1 MGGLRSPPYPLR
13 PLRPVRLRSH
23 DYVTLDGEREAWR
36 DALDLAV
43 REGRRR
49 AGEQRGAAG
58 GDLRQ
63 PGRRGEL
70 ARREL
75 ARAARVGRRPG
86 DAARRRPQGIRPD
99 EPPPGNLT
107 APLRSP
113 RLPPPAPSP
122 ALKGASRGWRCATGH
137 G

>member
-75 ARAARVGRRPG
+75 ARAARIGRRPG

-99 EPPPGNLT
+99 EPPPGNVT
-107 APLRSP
+107 PASP
-113 RLPPPAPSP
+113 GLSPARTEPPPSHGPLPSTFRT
-122 ALKGASRGWRCATGH
+122 L
-137 G
+137 